1 MSLFKRTVT
10 ATNMTIEER
19 RKLLDSSAGRIFAVQ
34 FIKKDG
40 TVRDMTCKKFVERHL
55 TYGIDNVQHN
65 PVAHKPELYT
75 VSDIGAADAFRN
87 ISLDKLK
94 KVVLNGTEYLF

>member
-1 MSLFKRTVT
+1 MSLFKHTVI
-10 ATNMTIEER
+10 ASHMTIQER

-34 FIKKDG
+34 FVKKDG

-94 KVVLNGTEYLF
+94 KVSINGVDYVF